1 MTLRIT
7 ATVVAAL
14 LLTACNAGN
23 PRDASTRTDL
33 SGLDCHDGLIE
44 AAHDIAARYPNV
56 RTAKSARS
64 LSNFDYR
71 EAHSNKELEG
81 AGYTLVTMTGI
92 ATVRDWTGNLNEP
105 SLLFFEKTSA
115 SSGDWQLIGF
125 GYHMEWDDDDAMGGC
140 VRPTAICQNPD
151 EFEAQFLIHEAGYH
165 VNGFTVARQ
174 QDIRSGRGTLDA
186 GGCTRIDENDVQDTL
201 WAIGEIGAKHGR
213 AWTMHVWL
221 SPQTNHPFATAADPW
236 NRDGGDGWQFSVP
249 DNTFFAQT
257 DCGCGTLQPE
267 TLTKVPSGIG
277 TSFRLLDTELN
288 VMAVRDADSD
298 IGLRTYPE
306 LVGNTSTG
314 IRITGLTWFSLLD
327 DLGLRTDDV
336 IERVVTMG
344 STINNVAVTDATSF
358 DTALANVRALTPG
371 SFFFFQVERDGVI
384 TYLTF
389 FVD

>member
-1 MTLRIT
+1 MNQRILVTAAATL
-7 ATVVAAL
+7 A
-14 LLTACNAGN
+14 LTACNTGN
-23 PRDASTRTDL
+23 PRDASTSTDV

-44 AAHDIAARYPNV
+44 AAHDIAARYPDV

-64 LSNFDYR
+64 LSGFDYR
-71 EAHSNKELEG
+71 EAHANKELEG

-92 ATVRDWTGNLNEP
+92 ATVRDWTGNLNDP

-115 SSGDWQLIGF
+115 ASGDWQLIGF

-140 VRPTAICQNPD
+140 VRPTASCLNAD
-151 EFEAQFLIHEAGYH
+151 EFEAQFLVHEAGYH

-174 QDIRSGRGTLDA
+174 QDLRRGTLDA
-186 GGCTRIDENDVQDTL
+186 EGCNLIDHNDLQDTL

-221 SPQTNHPFATAADPW
+221 SPETNHPFATAADPW
-236 NRDGGDGWQFSVP
+236 NRDGGDGWQYSIP
-249 DNTFFAQT
+249 DNTFYAQA

-267 TLTKVPSGIG
+267 TLTKTPGSG

-288 VMAVRDADSD
+288 TMAVRDSDSD

-314 IRITGLTWFSLLD
+314 IRVTGLTWFSLLD
-327 DLGLRTDDV
+327 DVGLRTDDI
-336 IERVVTMG
+336 IERVVTIG
-344 STINNVAVTDATSF
+344 ATFNNVAVTDVTSF

-371 SFFFFQVERDGVI
+371 SLFWIQIKRDGVT
-384 TYLTF
+384 TYLSF
-389 FVD
+389 WVD